1 MRGKQDD
8 ANEHRAQ
15 SPPPAWGSSLG
26 AGTTLSDLS
35 SRKANPLLP
44 APNPR
49 ASDPSAVTPSSQ
61 TSRSLSF
68 GSPHTDLPHVNWSP
82 QPPHLYL
89 LLWVQ
94 LRPSAPKR
102 YAQVLTPGAVNVTSF
117 RNGVFAGVTE
127 L

>member
-44 APNPR
+44 
-49 ASDPSAVTPSSQ
+49 
-61 TSRSLSF
+61 
-68 GSPHTDLPHVNWSP
+68 SP
-82 QPPHLYL
+82 QPQGIRPFRSDPFITDIPLPVLWLSPH
-89 LLWVQ
+89 
-94 LRPSAPKR
+94 
-102 YAQVLTPGAVNVTSF
+102 
-117 RNGVFAGVTE
+117 
-127 L
+127 